1 MSVCVIM
8 HLYIARVKAKYDH
21 YPPPNTDH
29 LLFYTGTEIIVLG
42 ESEEFK
48 GLWRGKIGQIE
59 GLFPSHYV
67 EEITEGT

>member
-1 MSVCVIM
+1 M
-8 HLYIARVKAKYDH
+8 YIARVKAKYDH
-21 YPPPNTDH
+21 WSADPANRLYFSAGD
-29 LLFYTGTEIIVLG
+29 EIIVLE

-48 GLWRGKIGQIE
+48 GLWRGKMGQEE